1 MLNKD
6 EKIKA
11 FLSDEEKVKEL
22 ANDEGFIGKVSG
34 GVANAETYSE
44 EFKKLGLN
52 LSGDE
57 ADQACQT
64 TTNLL
69 NVPVEKLADIS
80 LEKIAGGG
88 LTPEE
93 EAEVR
98 KAFDELL
105 SGGVTD
111 DLTDKVD
118 DALVTAS
125 GFKKASKSMAR
136 RSPHPGFIALTAAG
150 AVGALGC
157 SVAAAVCKS
166 ISVKA
171 ARQGDISRSETYRKA
186 AVGLGVCA
194 APFAGMGL
202 VGAFGLA
209 IKQ

>member
-11 FLSDEEKVKEL
+11 FLSDEGKVKQL
-22 ANDEGFIGKVSG
+22 ASDEEFIGKVSG

-52 LSGDE
+52 LSEDE
-57 ADQACQT
+57 VDQACQT
-64 TTNLL
+64 TTDLL

-80 LEKIAGGG
+80 LEKIAGGR

-93 EAEVR
+93 EAEMK
-98 KAFDELL
+98 KALDELL
-105 SGGVTD
+105 STGVTD

-157 SVAAAVCKS
+157 SVAATVCKALS
-166 ISVKA
+166 AKA
-171 ARQGDISRSETYRKA
+171 ARLGDMSRSETYQKA
-186 AVGLGVCA
+186 AIGLGICVT
-194 APFAGMGL
+194 PFAGMGV
-202 VGAFGLA
+202 VGAIGLA
-209 IKQ
+209 KR